1 MTQTEQDERQWH
13 GLRRARAIV
22 QRYQEQNWRRLRVSD
37 ICNDIK
43 RLIDDEIAR
52 TAERIGSD
60 RQGSAHFLRVESQ

>member
-1 MTQTEQDERQWH
+1 MAQTEQHEGQWQ
-13 GLRRARAIV
+13 GLRRALAVV

-52 TAERIGSD
+52 TAAA
-60 RQGSAHFLRVESQ
+60 RQSE